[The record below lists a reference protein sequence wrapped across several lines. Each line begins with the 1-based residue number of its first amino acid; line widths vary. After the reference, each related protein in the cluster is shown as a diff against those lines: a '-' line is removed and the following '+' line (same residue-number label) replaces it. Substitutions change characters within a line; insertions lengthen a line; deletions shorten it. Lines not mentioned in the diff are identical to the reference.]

1 MQKQA
6 DQTISKKDI
15 AGVRIK
21 YQVRYTV
28 LIGLSKKKNASVLIL
43 AYLMVWVIITLVRFI
58 RIIDKG
64 LFANYWHLVGS

>member
-28 LIGLSKKKNASVLIL
+28 LIGLSKKKK
-43 AYLMVWVIITLVRFI
+43 
-58 RIIDKG
+58 RICFNSCIFDG
-64 LFANYWHLVGS
+64 LGYNNISKIHEDN